1 MRDEEDGEVEEEER
15 RVRLKKKDAETKR
28 IRKRTT
34 LHCGELAICLWYF
47 FFSLFSLLLY
57 LLTNSFIPTRMRL
70 SRFVPHVAV
79 RPLTQN

>member
-34 LHCGELAICLWYF
+34 LHCGELALLKKTFAYVYGNF
-47 FFSLFSLLLY
+47 FFPYFLCC
-57 LLTNSFIPTRMRL
+57 FIY
-70 SRFVPHVAV
+70 
-79 RPLTQN
+79 